1 LIFQRF
7 PPSLRDESPAGYHRD
22 QVYEQDLLAKQKDRK
37 LKIAIYMLITLC
49 GVLPIAFQ
57 RIYWVRI
64 TSLAVLAGIAVF
76 YGLGLQTSARLAGVR
91 EYQVTQNPPSEDWID
106 GAY

>member
-1 LIFQRF
+1 
-7 PPSLRDESPAGYHRD
+7 
-22 QVYEQDLLAKQKDRK
+22 
-37 LKIAIYMLITLC
+37 LKIAIYILITLC

-64 TSLAVLAGIAVF
+64 ASLAVLAGIAVF

-106 GAY
+106 GAYKTRRIIEELHPIGILLFVSLIALAVKPVKDE